1 MGGQLIEL
9 GARERHVQVL
19 RTGRVRRDVRQVDV
33 RARHAGQLDLRLLG
47 SFLQALHG
55 HAVAREVDAFA
66 LLELLHEVVGDALVK
81 VIAAEA
87 VVAGRGQHFD
97 DAVADLQHGDVERA
111 AAEVVDHDL
120 LVGLLIE
127 AVGQRGRRRLVD
139 DTLDVEAGNL
149 AGVLRRLALRVGE
162 VGRHGDDGFG
172 HGLAEIGFR
181 IGFQLLQDHG
191 ADLLRGVL
199 LAVDLDFIIRAHLAL
214 DRADRAVRVRDGLTL
229 CHLADHALAGLGER
243 DDGRGGAMT
252 FRVGDNGRFAALHDG
267 DAAIG
272 SAKVDTDNFTH
283 NDFLLY

>member
-1 MGGQLIEL
+1 M
-9 GARERHVQVL
+9 L
-19 RTGRVRRDVRQVDV
+19 RAGRVRRDVRQVDV
-33 RARHAGQLDLRLLG
+33 RARHAGELDLCLLG
-47 SFLQALHG
+47 RFLQALHG
-55 HAVAREVDAFA
+55 HAVAREVDAVA
-66 LLELLHEVVGDALVK
+66 LLELLHEVVGDALVE
-81 VIAAEA
+81 VVAAEA

-97 DAVADLQHGDVERA
+97 DAVADLQHGDIERA

-120 LVGLLIE
+120 LVGLFIE

-139 DTLDVEAGNL
+139 DTLDVETGDL

-181 IGFQLLQDHG
+181 IGLQLLQDHG

-199 LAVDLDFIIRAHLAL
+199 LAVNLNFVIRAHLAL

-229 CHLADHALAGLGER
+229 CHLADHTLAGLGER

-252 FRVGDNGRFAALHDG
+252 FRVGDDGRFAALHDG
-267 DAAIG
+267 DAAVRG
-272 SAKVDTDNFTH
+272 AKVDTDNFTH